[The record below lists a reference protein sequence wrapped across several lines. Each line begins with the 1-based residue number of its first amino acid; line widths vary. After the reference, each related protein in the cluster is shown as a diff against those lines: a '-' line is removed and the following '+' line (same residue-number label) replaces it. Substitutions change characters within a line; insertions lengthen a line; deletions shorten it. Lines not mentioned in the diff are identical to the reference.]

1 MPTSQLV
8 NCSRDTLDNSH
19 GPWRTTRN
27 VNINWNDSIER
38 AFNHRAAAEDVSGGR
53 ATANCDHD
61 LGIGQ
66 LFINGLQ
73 GGSCCTSDR
82 SRNHEDIRVTRAS
95 LQLDSVLFYVISRR
109 QAGDQLDVAAVA
121 SSSIEVEQKCR
132 TLSSA
137 LDQPVEETVIFH
149 ASPPSTRGQIPAIK
163 AARVSS
169 TMDAPK
175 ATLLYRRSHGA
186 GISEPHQKRA
196 IARPYVA
203 TLSIALPARM
213 TNSGTLAATVE
224 KIRQWPGYPTVNGT
238 PRTASAPTTNPTH
251 GSGCW
256 DASPRGF
263 TMAAPSAS
271 GPDTLA
277 NSNALAIA

>member
-1 MPTSQLV
+1 MPASQLV
-8 NCSRDTLDNSH
+8 NCSRDTLDDSH

-27 VNINWNDSIER
+27 VNINWNNLSKR

-66 LFINGLQ
+66 LFIHLFQ
-73 GGSCCTSDR
+73 GRSCRTSDR

-95 LQLDSVLFYVISRR
+95 LQLDSVLFHVISGR
-109 QAGDQLDVAAVA
+109 QAGDELDITAVA
-121 SSSIEVEQKCR
+121 SSSIEMEQECR
-132 TLSSA
+132 ALSSS

-149 ASPPSTRGQIPAIK
+149 ARPPSTRGQIPAIN

-169 TMDAPK
+169 TMDAPR

-203 TLSIALPARM
+203 TLSIALPARI

-224 KIRQWPGYPTVNGT
+224 KIRQWPCFPMVSGT

-277 NSNALAIA
+277 NSSALAIE